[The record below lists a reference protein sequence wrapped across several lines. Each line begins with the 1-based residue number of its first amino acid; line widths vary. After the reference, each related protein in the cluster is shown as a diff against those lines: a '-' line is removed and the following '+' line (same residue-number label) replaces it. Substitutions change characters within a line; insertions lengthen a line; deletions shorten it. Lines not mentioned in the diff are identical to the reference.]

1 MAGLYLPFEVSMNSL
16 LSGIPHLDDDPVIRL
31 LLTGAAGT
39 LDEAEEIYLDTS
51 MPEIWRLLA
60 SGLSEE
66 ELCNHPLL
74 VLLRSHG
81 SRGWE
86 DSVL

>member
-1 MAGLYLPFEVSMNSL
+1 MILDN
-16 LSGIPHLDDDPVIRL
+16 SGIPEVDEDPVLRL
-31 LLTGAAGT
+31 LYSGAAKT
-39 LDEAEEIYLDTS
+39 LDEAEEMYLDAS
-51 MPEIWRLLA
+51 MPEVLRLIG
-60 SGLSEE
+60 SSLSDE

>member
-1 MAGLYLPFEVSMNSL
+1 MSFELTGIPEVDNDPVLRLL
-16 LSGIPHLDDDPVIRL
+16 LSG
-31 LLTGAAGT
+31 AART
-39 LDEAEEIYLDTS
+39 LDEAEEMYLDAS
-51 MPEIWRLLA
+51 MPEVLRLLG
-60 SGLSEE
+60 SDLSED

-86 DSVL
+86 DSVW